1 MTNSLNDFLNEKYN
15 SAQNRLMQI
24 AKSSAYKCLTQDLP
38 ILVAF
43 TLCWSNM
50 AQGIVCIGVIDGIA
64 TPLLAGFC
72 GYTVAELFKDEKG
85 RGGESILAEA
95 VRFKLMGCGALV
107 GAIFGAM
114 KEVNWAQYVTNSTKD
129 NSKSNTQVQGQV
141 EGEPMILAL

>member
-1 MTNSLNDFLNEKYN
+1 MTNTLNDFLNEKYN

-50 AQGIVCIGVIDGIA
+50 AQGIVCIGVLDGVLV
-64 TPLLAGFC
+64 PLVAGFC
-72 GYTVAELFKDEKG
+72 GYAVAELFKSEKC
-85 RGGESILAEA
+85 GGEAILAEA
-95 VRFKLMGCGALV
+95 VRFKLMGCGAITGL
-107 GAIFGAM
+107 IFGAL
-114 KEVNWAQYVTNSTKD
+114 KETNWVQYVTNSTKEV
-129 NSKSNTQVQGQV
+129 SKGNAQGLGQV